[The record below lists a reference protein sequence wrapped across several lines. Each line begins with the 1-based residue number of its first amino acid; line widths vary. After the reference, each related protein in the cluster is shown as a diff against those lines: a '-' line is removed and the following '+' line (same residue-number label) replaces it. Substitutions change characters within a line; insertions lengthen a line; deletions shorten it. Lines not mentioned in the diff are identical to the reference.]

1 MVLGSSM
8 GVFIGFSPGGD
19 TGWEERIPVG
29 MKSGGTPVDS
39 MDSSNDVRVRVQLDL
54 KFNKK
59 WGSGVK

>member
-1 MVLGSSM
+1 M
-8 GVFIGFSPGGD
+8 GVMLVVIIGGD

-39 MDSSNDVRVRVQLDL
+39 MDSSDDVRVRVQLDL